1 MTIHSDTGRQTSTPR
16 GRRHDRRRFL
26 QGVGACVALPAFE
39 SLLPRSVQ
47 AAEATTAKA
56 TASTTPGGAPLRT
69 AFVYFPNGAQQ
80 DNWFPSGAGHEFSL
94 NKTMQPLEGLKSQIQ
109 VIGGLDHINATPGP
123 DGAGDHA
130 RANATFLT
138 GVRARKTAGA
148 DIHLGVSI
156 DQLAA
161 DKIGAATRFPSLELS
176 CDAVRKSGGCDSGY
190 SCAYQFNLS
199 WRTPTT
205 PMTPEPN
212 PRLVFERLFGGTQ
225 EGEGSLAARRQRRQ
239 SVLDFVL
246 EDSRSL
252 ERNLAPKDRRKLD
265 EYLTG
270 VREVEQRIARAE
282 NFADAPR
289 PDMEAPEGI
298 PADYGEHMNL
308 MFDML
313 ALAFQTDSTRV
324 ATLLLAGDGTNRA
337 FPQIDI
343 PEGHHYLTHQR
354 DAEKQAKVAE
364 IDLYYMQRFARFL
377 DKLANTEDADGHSV
391 LHNSMIVYG
400 CGIADGNR
408 HTHENLPV
416 ILAGAGGGT
425 LETGR
430 YVQVPPQP
438 MTNLF
443 LSMLDRLGVEGVQRF
458 GDSTGRLKGI

>member
-1 MTIHSDTGRQTSTPR
+1 MKRNALRNSQARVRSHGGTS
-16 GRRHDRRRFL
+16 RRRFL
-26 QGVGACVALPAFE
+26 KGVGACIAVP
-39 SLLPRSVQ
+39 SLETFLPRSLR
-47 AAEATTAKA
+47 AAAPALATT
-56 TASTTPGGAPLRT
+56 PDGAPQRM

-80 DNWFPSGAGHEFSL
+80 DNWFPAGGGREFVL
-94 NKTMQPLEGLKSQIQ
+94 NKTMQPLESLKDQIQ
-109 VIGGLDHINATPGP
+109 IIGRLDHINATPGP

-138 GVRARKTAGA
+138 GVRARKTAGS

-156 DQLAA
+156 DQVAA
-161 DKIGAATRFPSLELS
+161 EHVGHATRFPSLELS

-199 WRTPTT
+199 WKTPTT

-212 PRLVFERLFGGTQ
+212 PRLVFERLFGSPSGA
-225 EGEGSLAARRQRRQ
+225 GNGGVAGRRAEQK
-239 SVLDFVL
+239 SILDFVL
-246 EDSRSL
+246 DDSRSL
-252 ERNLAPKDRRKLD
+252 HRELSQKDRQKLD

-270 VREVEQRIARAE
+270 VRDIEQRIERAE
-282 NFADAPR
+282 NFEDVPL
-289 PDMEAPEGI
+289 PDIEPPEGI

-337 FPQIDI
+337 FPQIEI

-354 DAEKQAKVAE
+354 DEEKQAKVAE
-364 IDLYYMQRFARFL
+364 IDLYYMQHFARFL
-377 DKLANTEDADGHSV
+377 QKLDQTEDANGKSV

-408 HTHENLPV
+408 HTHDNLPV

-425 LETGR
+425 LDTGR
-430 YVQVPPQP
+430 YIKAGSEP
-438 MTNLF
+438 MTNLY
-443 LSMLDRLGVEGVQRF
+443 LSMLDRMGIEGVQRF
-458 GDSTGRLKGI
+458 GDSTGRLRGI

>member
-1 MTIHSDTGRQTSTPR
+1 MNDDSLRKWTDKSLCRGGTS
-16 GRRHDRRRFL
+16 RRRFL
-26 QGVGACVALPAFE
+26 KGVGACIALPALEAF
-39 SLLPRSVQ
+39 LPRSLSASPPAV
-47 AAEATTAKA
+47 ATT
-56 TASTTPGGAPLRT
+56 PHGAPLRM

-80 DNWFPSGAGHEFSL
+80 DKWFPTGMGKEFEL
-94 NKTMQPLEGLKSQIQ
+94 NKTMLPLESIKDQIQ
-109 VIGGLDHINATPGP
+109 IIGGLDHVNADPGP

-138 GVRARKTAGA
+138 GVRARKTAGS

-156 DQLAA
+156 DQIAA
-161 DKIGAATRFPSLELS
+161 EHVGHATRFPSLELS
-176 CDAVRKSGGCDSGY
+176 CDAIRKSGGCDSGY

-199 WRTPTT
+199 WKTPTT

-212 PRLVFERLFGGTQ
+212 PRLVFERLFGSPAGKGA
-225 EGEGSLAARRQRRQ
+225 ESIAARRAQQ
-239 SVLDFVL
+239 NSVLDFIL

-252 ERNLAPKDRRKLD
+252 HRDLSTKDRQKLD

-270 VREVEQRIARAE
+270 VRDIEQRIERAE
-282 NFADAPR
+282 NFEDLPR
-289 PDMEAPEGI
+289 PDIEPPGGI
-298 PADYGEHMNL
+298 PEDYGEHMNL

-313 ALAFQTDSTRV
+313 ALAFQTDSTRI

-337 FPQIDI
+337 FPQIEI

-354 DAEKQAKVAE
+354 DEDKQAKVAQ
-364 IDLYYMQRFARFL
+364 IDLYYMRHFARFL
-377 DKLANTEDADGHSV
+377 QKLDQTEDVDGQSV

-408 HTHENLPV
+408 HTHDNLPV

-430 YVQVPPQP
+430 HIKAGSEP

-443 LSMLDRLGVEGVQRF
+443 LSMLDRLGVESLERF
-458 GDSTGRLKGI
+458 GDSTGRLRGI